1 MQVKVLEVPMTVG
14 NSRHLLQTAIT
25 QDTGVGEIVGEIV
38 ERHLYLI
45 ENDASYRA
53 IWESQGNS

>member
-1 MQVKVLEVPMTVG
+1 MLVKVLEVPMTVG
-14 NSRHLLQTAIT
+14 NSRHLLQTSL
-25 QDTGVGEIVGEIV
+25 QNDRGVGEFVGEIV

-53 IWESQGNS
+53 IWESQGSS